1 MIPPALSVI
10 VPTYDERDSLPILI
24 ERLAKVSTEV
34 VLEVVIVD
42 DGSPDGTGAL
52 AEELARTAPMP
63 IRVVHRPGK
72 AGLASAVMDGVAV
85 SRGATVTVMD
95 ADLSHPPELLPD
107 LVAAVTDGADV
118 AVASRYAPGGGIE
131 AWPLLRRI
139 VSRGATGLV
148 RVGLGLSVRD
158 PLSGFFAAR
167 RALLAGGGYRRLG
180 YKLLMEILATH
191 RRARVVEIPYR
202 FVNRGLGKSKLSP
215 GEIVDFLRLL
225 VHLRWGRGPWS
236 SARS

>member
-1 MIPPALSVI
+1 MLRPALSVI
-10 VPTYDERDSLPILI
+10 VPTYNERDSLPILI
-24 ERLAKVSTEV
+24 DRLAHVAAGV

-42 DGSPDGTGAL
+42 DDSPDGTGAL
-52 AEELARTAPMP
+52 AEELARTSPMP

-85 SRGATVTVMD
+85 SRGATVTIMD

-107 LVAAVTDGADV
+107 LAQAVADGADV
-118 AVASRYAPGGGIE
+118 AVASRYVPRGGIE
-131 AWPLLRRI
+131 AWPLLRRL
-139 VSRGATGLV
+139 VSRGATALA

-167 RALLAGGGYRRLG
+167 RTLLTGGTYRRLG
-180 YKLLMEILATH
+180 YKLLMEILAIH

-202 FVNRGLGKSKLSP
+202 FVDRGQGASKLSP

-225 VHLRWGRGPWS
+225 AHLRRERGPWN
-236 SARS
+236 SAPS